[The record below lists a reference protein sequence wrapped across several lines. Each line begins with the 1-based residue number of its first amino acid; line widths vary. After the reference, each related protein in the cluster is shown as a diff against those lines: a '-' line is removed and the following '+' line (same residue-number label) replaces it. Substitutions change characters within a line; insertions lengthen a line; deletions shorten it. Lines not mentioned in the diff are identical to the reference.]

1 MNKDNGIGNFLSFLD
16 KLSAADTKYTFF
28 NTLESKYSKS
38 PETLVTTVIPQAI
51 WGINLCIATSNIDMY
66 FVFTS
71 IVDILLLEGKYDLK
85 KDPRSIKYY
94 LTLYEETT
102 TINVPEFMDMFTLW
116 SEDYMRTVNNKSAI
130 KEIYESLDSKNTANK
145 NIINTLTTFIQ
156 RHQNS
161 KSAEVLKSVTLAKKQ
176 LSDLRNDKM
185 NEIPYY
191 FQVLKSEFRHH
202 MYNIAIN
209 MARLRILSILV
220 TPFLKDTK
228 DIKNISLQSQLTNQ
242 AHYVNQFENKY
253 RDIISDIDEFVSN
266 RDKYC
271 VSHSQNSNKYLD
283 ERKRA
288 LQSKN
293 HDEISTLMKIYD
305 LYSKDL
311 KMCINW
317 LDYERDEYT
326 REKETLEDFSKIHPN
341 LVSIIK
347 TDINLK
353 DHTRSGFTNI
363 EGHFFL
369 DVLNKINKS
378 IEEMEQE
385 MEQEEEQTPL
395 LLHKRTSKSRA
406 RSSAEKKARSMP
418 PLISTIHIPPG
429 FIRTDDEE
437 EDEWSD

>member
-1 MNKDNGIGNFLSFLD
+1 MNTDNGIGNFLSFLD
-16 KLSAADTKYTFF
+16 KLSTADTKDTFY
-28 NTLESKYSKS
+28 NTLKSKYSKS

-71 IVDILLLEGKYDLK
+71 IVDILLLEGEYDLK
-85 KDPRSIKYY
+85 KDPRSIKHY

-130 KEIYESLDSKNTANK
+130 EEIYKSLDSNNTA
-145 NIINTLTTFIQ
+145 NTLTTFIQ

-161 KSAEVLKSVTLAKKQ
+161 NSAEVLESVNLAKKQ
-176 LSDLRNDKM
+176 LSGLRNDKM

-191 FQVLKSEFRHH
+191 FQVLKSEFRHY
-202 MYNIAIN
+202 MYNIAIK
-209 MARLRILSILV
+209 MIRLRILSVLV
-220 TPFLKDTK
+220 TFFLEDTN

-242 AHYVNQFENKY
+242 SHYVNQFENKY
-253 RDIISDIDEFVSN
+253 RDIISNIDEFVSN

-271 VSHSQNSNKYLD
+271 LSHSQNSNKYLD
-283 ERKRA
+283 ERKHA
-288 LQSKN
+288 LYSKD
-293 HDEISTLMKIYD
+293 HHEIFTLMKKYD

-311 KMCINW
+311 KMCIDW
-317 LDYERDEYT
+317 IDYERDEYT

-385 MEQEEEQTPL
+385 EEQTPL
-395 LLHKRTSKSRA
+395 HLHIRTSKSRA
-406 RSSAEKKARSMP
+406 RSSAEKKKAKSMP
-418 PLISTIHIPPG
+418 PLISTIYIPPR
-429 FIRTDDEE
+429 FTRNDYEE